1 MAVANAISEHAVVR
15 FREAIHGWPAG
26 TIGAVVS
33 DYGEVV
39 LVEIA
44 NEAGETLEFVQAP
57 VAQLE
62 LKR

>member
-1 MAVANAISEHAVVR
+1 MAVAHVIAEHDVVS
-15 FREAIHGWPAG
+15 FRKPLRAWPAG
-26 TIGAVVS
+26 TVGTVVG

-39 LVEIA
+39 LVEVA
-44 NEAGETLEFVQAP
+44 NERGEALDFVQAP